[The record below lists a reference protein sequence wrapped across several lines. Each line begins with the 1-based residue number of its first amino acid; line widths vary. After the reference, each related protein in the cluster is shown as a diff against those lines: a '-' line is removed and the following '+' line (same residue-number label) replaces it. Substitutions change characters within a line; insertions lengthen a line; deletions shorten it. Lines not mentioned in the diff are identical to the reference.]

1 MLTNIRTHFP
11 THKFYAPDL
20 LAACRRYKANSR
32 DEAAVKAMVDELRPS
47 IAARHV
53 VCLKSEL
60 FELG

>member
-1 MLTNIRTHFP
+1 MLTDIGTHFP

-20 LAACRRYKANSR
+20 LAVCRRYKPHSR

-47 IAARHV
+47 IVARHV
-53 VCLKSEL
+53 VCLKSGL